1 MERNTSWEA
10 NAPLVIQETPRILW
24 KLKVH
29 CSIYKSPPIV
39 PTLSYINSFYATP
52 FYAFQGVFPP

>member
-10 NAPLVIQETPRILW
+10 NVPPVIQETPRTLW

-29 CSIYKSPPIV
+29 CSVYKSPPIV
-39 PTLSYINSFYATP
+39 PTLS
-52 FYAFQGVFPP
+52 